1 MYASL
6 LHEIITAIII
16 NSSSL
21 LNYVSWK
28 KNKPS
33 CIVIKHLPGPG
44 NVVELLT
51 VVLREL
57 NSR

>member
-21 LNYVSWK
+21 LKYVSWK

-51 VVLREL
+51 VVL
-57 NSR
+57 